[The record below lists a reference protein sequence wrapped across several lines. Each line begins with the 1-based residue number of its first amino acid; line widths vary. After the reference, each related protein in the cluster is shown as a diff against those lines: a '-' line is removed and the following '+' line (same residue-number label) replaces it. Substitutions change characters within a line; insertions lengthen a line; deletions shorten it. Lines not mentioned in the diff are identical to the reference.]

1 MAPDNDRVQAP
12 QAICGQSVL
21 AAATLTVQGHAD
33 VELPTGQKRPLTN
46 FYLTIAATGER
57 KTSVDAEALA
67 PVRMREAALHEEYD
81 AKLREYENSRL
92 AWEKARDAAIKN
104 ARPKGN
110 RAAIKFLLD
119 QLGPAPIAPLVAM
132 ITCPEPTYEG
142 LCKAFQV
149 GQPSLGIFAS
159 EGGQFIGGHGMS
171 DEAKLRTA
179 AGLSAAWDGEPMK
192 RVRVEGSTVLP
203 GRRLTMHL
211 MAQPDVASGML
222 NDPLLASQGLL
233 SRVLTTAPDAASG
246 TRMWREPSPEFGQ
259 PQ

>member
-1 MAPDNDRVQAP
+1 MQ
-12 QAICGQSVL
+12 
-21 AAATLTVQGHAD
+21 
-33 VELPTGQKRPLTN
+33 
-46 FYLTIAATGER
+46 
-57 KTSVDAEALA
+57 
-67 PVRMREAALHEEYD
+67 
-81 AKLREYENSRL
+81 
-92 AWEKARDAAIKN
+92 
-104 ARPKGN
+104 
-110 RAAIKFLLD
+110 
-119 QLGPAPIAPLVAM
+119 
-132 ITCPEPTYEG
+132 
-142 LCKAFQV
+142 AFQI

-179 AGLSAAWDGEPMK
+179 AGLSAAWDGEAMK

-211 MAQPDVASGML
+211 MAQPDVASAML

-246 TRMWREPSPEFGQ
+246 TRMWREPSPDRQ